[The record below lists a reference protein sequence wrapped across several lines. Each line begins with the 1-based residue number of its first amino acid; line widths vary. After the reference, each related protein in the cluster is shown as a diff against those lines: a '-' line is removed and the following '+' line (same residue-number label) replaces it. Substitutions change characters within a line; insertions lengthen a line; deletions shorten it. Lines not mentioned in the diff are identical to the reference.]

1 MGSWL
6 TCLVI
11 SYCFLTL
18 YRNEGNFVQGED
30 LAIKNASENNY
41 KYAEPT
47 VMIAILVRNKAHI
60 LPWFFGHLEQLNYPK
75 NRISFWWVLLIFFF
89 SKKSFYAF
97 LLIIYKWYEQP
108 LKRVLVILALLLR
121 IRSDHNE
128 DDSARMLREW
138 VDANKNVYHNIDLVI
153 EDNKDSKWCCF
164 HFNLYSIRCIMQ
176 QVWSL
181 SKRISILPSWQREW
195 YRVTI
200 ILMDGV

>member
-60 LPWFFGHLEQLNYPK
+60 LPWFFGHLEKLNYPK
-75 NRISFWWVLLIFFF
+75 NRISFWWVFMH
-89 SKKSFYAF
+89 FYWLQMIWTA
-97 LLIIYKWYEQP
+97 LETCVGDISYLY
-108 LKRVLVILALLLR
+108 LALLLR

-138 VDANKNVYHNIDLVI
+138 VDANKNVYHHIDLVI

-164 HFNLYSIRCIMQ
+164 HFILYSNRCIMQ

-181 SKRISILPSWQREW
+181 SKWDSILPSWLREW
-195 YRVTI
+195 YRVTK
-200 ILMDGV
+200 ILIDGM

>member
-60 LPWFFGHLEQLNYPK
+60 LPWFFGHLEKLNYPK

-153 EDNKDSKWCCF
+153 EDNKDSKWCRF
-164 HFNLYSIRCIMQ
+164 HFNLYSNRCIMQ

-181 SKRISILPSWQREW
+181 SKWVSILPSWLQEW
-195 YRVTI
+195 YRVTK
-200 ILMDGV
+200 ILIDGV

>member
-60 LPWFFGHLEQLNYPK
+60 LPWFFGHLEKLNYPK

-89 SKKSFYAF
+89 FSKKSFYAF
-97 LLIIYKWYEQP
+97 LLITNDMNSPWNVCWWY
-108 LKRVLVILALLLR
+108 
-121 IRSDHNE
+121 
-128 DDSARMLREW
+128 
-138 VDANKNVYHNIDLVI
+138 
-153 EDNKDSKWCCF
+153 F
-164 HFNLYSIRCIMQ
+164 
-176 QVWSL
+176 
-181 SKRISILPSWQREW
+181 ISISCSVAQDQKWPQWGWLCPDAQ
-195 YRVTI
+195 
-200 ILMDGV
+200 GVGGCQ

>member
-60 LPWFFGHLEQLNYPK
+60 LPWFFGHLEKLNYPK

-97 LLIIYKWYEQP
+97 LLLIYKWYEQP
-108 LKRVLVILALLLR
+108 LKSGLVIHVFHIYILL
-121 IRSDHNE
+121 
-128 DDSARMLREW
+128 
-138 VDANKNVYHNIDLVI
+138 
-153 EDNKDSKWCCF
+153 CC
-164 HFNLYSIRCIMQ
+164 SG
-176 QVWSL
+176 S
-181 SKRISILPSWQREW
+181 E
-195 YRVTI
+195 VTI
-200 ILMDGV
+200 MRMTLPGCWGSGWMPIKMFTTT

>member
-60 LPWFFGHLEQLNYPK
+60 LPWFFGHLEKLNYPK

-138 VDANKNVYHNIDLVI
+138 VDANKNVYHHIDLVI

-164 HFNLYSIRCIMQ
+164 HFSLYSNRCIMQ

-181 SKRISILPSWQREW
+181 SKWDSILPSWLREW
-195 YRVTI
+195 YRVTK
-200 ILMDGV
+200 ILIDGM